1 MADPELFAG
10 IAVADLGQ
18 ARHWY
23 ERLAGRPPD
32 FLPNDNEAVWH
43 LGGTGWIYVVGDA
56 GRAGNGLIT
65 VLVEDLDARVAVL
78 AERGL
83 ETEPDRRD
91 PGRGAQGG
99 DHGPRGEPD
108 HLRREP
114 GRALV
119 AERRPG
125 EHRRSHL
132 TSPQATAR
140 RRVAL
145 RAPAL
150 LRPPDAKRP
159 SASAIPR

>member
-1 MADPELFAG
+1 MADPELFPG

-83 ETEPDRRD
+83 ETEPIDEVPGVVRKAAITD
-91 PGRGAQGG
+91 PEGNRITFGESLGG
-99 DHGPRGEPD
+99 P
-108 HLRREP
+108 
-114 GRALV
+114 
-119 AERRPG
+119 
-125 EHRRSHL
+125 
-132 TSPQATAR
+132 
-140 RRVAL
+140 
-145 RAPAL
+145 
-150 LRPPDAKRP
+150 
-159 SASAIPR
+159 